1 MRTRKH
7 LALIIHGARA
17 ELPALR
23 NLVRWVR
30 DKGHH
35 VQPRITWETGDAA
48 AFSAEAA
55 AAGADAVVAV
65 GGDGTL
71 NEVVNGLDG
80 TTTPLGVIPIGT
92 ANDFARQV
100 GIPLDVDHAMDVIL
114 RSPARAIDTGELNGR
129 RFLNVSTGGVGAE
142 ATAETPADAKEALGI
157 LAYAITGVR
166 KLRDLEPRTARFW
179 GPGFDRTIEFL
190 LFAVG
195 NGRVTGGGTV
205 ITPRASFTDGL
216 LDLCIVEAMPGA
228 DFTRM
233 ALRVK
238 KGEHVDDPRVH
249 YAQLPTI
256 MVRARQSLTVNLDGE
271 SSAASR
277 LSYRARALDLL
288 VHLPPL
294 PGGDAPA

>member
-7 LALIIHGARA
+7 LALIVHGARA

-48 AFSAEAA
+48 MFSAEAA

-114 RSPARAIDTGELNGR
+114 RAPARALDTGELNGR

-216 LDLCIVEAMPGA
+216 LDLCIVEAMPRA

-271 SSAASR
+271 SSTASR

-288 VHLPPL
+288 VHLPHL
-294 PGGDAPA
+294 PGGDASA